1 MRIAFDVK
9 GTIEGPSKAKVLQLF
24 RALRAQGHE
33 LIVWSNSYGY
43 AMDAVRDNTLDC
55 PFQSKTTKW
64 DVDNDESQFVDLAID
79 DDSSQTWLAAKR
91 FIWVHELPDDID
103 TFAKQLTAQSGTRGE

>member
-9 GTIEGPSKAKVLQLF
+9 GTIEGPQKSKVLRLF
-24 RALRAQGHE
+24 KALQAQGHD

-43 AMDAVRDNTLDC
+43 AVDAVKDNNLTC
-55 PFQSKTTKW
+55 PAQSKTTKW
-64 DVDNDESQFVDLAID
+64 DVDDDQSKFVDLAID

-91 FIWVHELPDDID
+91 FIWVHELPDDIE
-103 TFAKQLTAQSGTRGE
+103 TFAQTLFVSK